1 MSENKKLLFIV
12 NHMDCFW
19 TRRFP
24 IAKKAAT
31 PQEGW
36 QVSVCA
42 SGADADKELL
52 SYGFKGLGLP
62 EPNRKRN
69 ILSHLYVMFIMLRV
83 IYAQKPDLI
92 HAMTLKYAF
101 MTGLVCMFV
110 PRVKVVHTIAGLGY
124 LFSGEGFKPKLLRTL
139 IAPFMKLALNNKR
152 SFITFQN
159 PDDMR
164 ILIDGGYVR
173 ADHST
178 LIKGS
183 GIDLDEYAF
192 TPEPDND
199 KPLVIM
205 PTRLIHEKGIAVF
218 IDACNILSAQGI
230 EADFH
235 IAGGGAP
242 YNPREI
248 STEQMH
254 TILKGSSVKWL
265 GHVDDIAALYRQCNL
280 VVYPSYYG
288 EGVPKVLLEAAA
300 TGRAIITTDHAGC
313 REAVEDGKSG
323 ILVPI
328 KDAQA
333 TAEAMATLI
342 QNATLRATMGKQARA
357 FAVREYDVNSVV
369 ERTLRVY
376 DVAMQS

>member
-1 MSENKKLLFIV
+1 MSKKLLFIV

-24 IAKKAAT
+24 IAKQAIT
-31 PQEGW
+31 PKEGW
-36 QVSVCA
+36 DVSVCA
-42 SGADADKELL
+42 SGADDDQELTE
-52 SYGFKGLGLP
+52 YAFEGIGLP
-62 EPNRKRN
+62 EPSRKHVIISN
-69 ILSHLYVMFIMLRV
+69 LYIMFVMLRV
-83 IYAQKPDLI
+83 IHTKKPDLI

-101 MTGLVCMFV
+101 MTGLVCLFV

-124 LFSGEGFKPKLLRTL
+124 LFSGDGFKPKLLRFL
-139 IAPFMKLALNNKR
+139 IGPFLKLALHNKR
-152 SFITFQN
+152 SFLTFQN

-164 ILIDGGYVR
+164 VMIEGGYVR

-192 TPEPDND
+192 TPEPKNER
-199 KPLVIM
+199 PLIVM

-218 IDACNILSAQGI
+218 IEACNILSTRGV
-230 EADFH
+230 EADFQ

-248 STEQMH
+248 STEHMYEM
-254 TILKGSSVKWL
+254 LEGSAVKWL
-265 GHVDDIAALYRQCNL
+265 GHVSDIVGLYRLSNL

-300 TGRAIITTDHAGC
+300 TGRAIITTDHTGC
-313 REAVEDGKSG
+313 REAIIDAKTG

-328 KDAQA
+328 RDANA
-333 TAEAMATLI
+333 TADAMATLI
-342 QNATLRATMGKQARA
+342 QSATLRAAMGKAARD
-357 FAVREYDVNSVV
+357 FAAEEFDVHSVV